1 MIHVGTKL
9 KDSPKIGQFPWAL
22 ESAYVMQRVHI
33 MGSLW
38 CLRRLRRESDLLDHV
53 SRLWSSPVEFFV
65 PILNA
70 NSVDIWQ
77 SKHQRR
83 IRSYE
88 TWMEID
94 KVSALSRIF
103 EKYFTLN
110 LFRFLRDFWMSEF
123 NFCLQFRLL
132 WWEDCSHS
140 VLAVSGRF
148 SNWCFQFYLNR
159 SMKVI
164 LWTNEIWEFRLI
176 QKKSYC
182 IEFSELISV
191 DSAWSIR
198 QCDRLSEFI
207 LANF

>member
-1 MIHVGTKL
+1 MTQLPSLKLIPYKHDSSMIHVGTKL

-38 CLRRLRRESDLLDHV
+38 CLRRLRRKSDPLDHV

-110 LFRFLRDFWMSEF
+110 LFRFLRFYCQSEF
-123 NFCLQFRLL
+123 DIFFSFGYYD
-132 WWEDCSHS
+132 EKTAHT
-140 VLAVSGRF
+140 RF
-148 SNWCFQFYLNR
+148 WLYQEGFQIDAFN
-159 SMKVI
+159 
-164 LWTNEIWEFRLI
+164 
-176 QKKSYC
+176 
-182 IEFSELISV
+182 
-191 DSAWSIR
+191 SI
-198 QCDRLSEFI
+198 
-207 LANF
+207 